1 MLYLR
6 NARYLDSVTFA
17 FFEGNIAVEE
27 GKNGDIRLDVVI
39 PPLPERN
46 VGDREFD
53 CKGQLVMRALSC
65 GHHHIY
71 SILSRGMP
79 PLPRTPQNFNEM
91 LELVWW
97 RLDKCLDNDMTYAS
111 ALAAGLF
118 MAKNGVVFCIDHHA
132 SPLAADGSLSAISKA
147 FEQIGIGHLLCHET
161 SDRDGID
168 IAMKSLAEHERFF
181 AAGGKGHVGLH
192 ASFTV
197 SDDTLKAAVAL
208 AQQYDTGIHIHV
220 AEARSDQKH
229 CLATYGKTVVQRM
242 KDAGVLDMPKTILG
256 HCVHVSEEDKAI
268 LAASPVWIA
277 QNVESNMN
285 NNVGLGDYSFSKNV
299 MFGTDGMHSDMIR
312 SAQAAYFTGVMT
324 EGQTLDG
331 AYKRLRNAHRHTAL
345 HGPVGDGANNLII
358 FNYDSPTPL
367 IPDLSH
373 GNVLGH
379 FFYGLSA
386 KNVSTVV
393 SRGKIIVENCRLVS
407 GDEEE
412 ILAAACEQ
420 GKRLWEKLR

>member
-6 NARYLDSVTFA
+6 NARYLDSVTFTL
-17 FFEGNIAVEE
+17 FEGNIAVEE
-27 GKNGDIRLDVVI
+27 GKNGGICLDAAI
-39 PPLPERN
+39 PPLSERN
-46 VGDREFD
+46 AGDSEFD
-53 CKGQLVMRALSC
+53 CKGKLVMRALAC

-79 PLPRTPQNFNEM
+79 PPQRTPRSFNDM

-97 RLDKCLDNDMTYAS
+97 RLDKCLDNDMTYVS

-118 MAKNGVVFCIDHHA
+118 MAKNGVTFCIDHHA
-132 SPLAADGSLSAISKA
+132 SPLAVDGSLSAISRA
-147 FEQIGIGHLLCHET
+147 FEQIGIGYLLCHET
-161 SDRDGID
+161 SDRDGTD
-168 IAMKSLAEHERFF
+168 VAMKSLAEHERFF

-197 SDDTLKAAVAL
+197 SDDTLKAAVTL
-208 AQQYDTGIHIHV
+208 AQKYNTGIHIHV
-220 AEARSDQKH
+220 AEAKSDQDH
-229 CLATYGKTVVQRM
+229 CLAAYGKTVVRRM

-268 LAASPVWIA
+268 LATSPVWIA

-324 EGQTLDG
+324 EGQTPDG
-331 AYKRLRNAHRHTAL
+331 AYKRLRNVHRHSAL
-345 HGPVGDGANNLII
+345 HGPVGDGANNLMILR
-358 FNYDSPTPL
+358 YDSPTPL
-367 IPDLSH
+367 VPGLPR
-373 GNVLGH
+373 GNALGH

-386 KNVSTVV
+386 KNVSAVV
-393 SRGKIIVENCRLVS
+393 SQGKIIVANGQLVS
-407 GDEEE
+407 YDEEE

-420 GKRLWEKLR
+420 GKRLWEKM

>member
-6 NARYLDSVTFA
+6 NARYFDSNTFNL
-17 FFEGNIAVEE
+17 FEGNIAVEE
-27 GKNGDIRLDVVI
+27 GKDGGISLDAAI
-39 PPLPERN
+39 PPLPERSADDS
-46 VGDREFD
+46 VFD
-53 CKGQLVMRALSC
+53 CKGQIVMQALSC

-79 PLPRTPQNFNEM
+79 PLPRTPQSFSDM

-97 RLDKCLDNDMTYAS
+97 RLDKLLDHDMIYAS

-118 MAKNGVVFCIDHHA
+118 MAKNGVAFCIDHHS
-132 SPLAADGSLSAISKA
+132 SPLAVDGSLSTIAAA
-147 FEQIGIGHLLCHET
+147 FEQIGIGSLLCHET
-161 SDRDGID
+161 SDRDGAD
-168 IAMKSLAEHERFF
+168 IAMQSLAEHERFF

-197 SDDTLKAAVAL
+197 SDDTLNAAVAL
-208 AQQYDTGIHIHV
+208 AQKHDTGLHIHV
-220 AEARSDQKH
+220 AEARSDQEH
-229 CLATYGKTVVQRM
+229 CLAVYGKTVVQRM

-256 HCVHVSEEDKAI
+256 HCVHVSVEDKAI

-285 NNVGLGDYSFSKNV
+285 NNVGLGEYSFSENV

-312 SAQAAYFTGVMT
+312 SAQAAYFTGVTT
-324 EGQTLDG
+324 ERQTPAG
-331 AYKRLRNAHRHTAL
+331 AYRRLRNVHRHSAL
-345 HGPVGDGANNLII
+345 HGPVGDGANNLMILR
-358 FNYDSPTPL
+358 YDSPTPL
-367 IPDLSH
+367 VPGIPR
-373 GNVLGH
+373 GNMLGH
-379 FFYGLSA
+379 FFYGFSA

-393 SRGKIIVENCRLVS
+393 SQGKIIVENGRLVNV
-407 GDEEE
+407 DEEE

-420 GKRLWEKLR
+420 GKRLWEKM